1 MAERLRWHS
10 KRQLCRD
17 FGPPIALTA
26 SVVGDD
32 DSQGPVWAQ
41 VCLEGKYRG
50 HAKFTEI
57 NFTREL
63 FARVIA
69 NFHAHPSY
77 QAGPNGLGTKRVA
90 QFDYEHASE
99 MDPTSGSIPQK
110 GAPANGWVLDLQIR
124 DGADGKAELWA
135 LSDFL
140 PDTRQQIRDGG
151 YQWTSVAIWPDAVDP
166 VSGQKIGPR
175 LTSIALTNHPFI
187 EGMVPIAA
195 SLEQYGPAET
205 PEEALVGLCR
215 IFELVA
221 DADPSLVVKQIR
233 ALRQAAD
240 SGTVPESVD
249 LKYLLESIRR
259 LLSLGLLA
267 TRDEILGGAEAAAS
281 GSASS
286 NGGQTT
292 GQGETMMPGLAT
304 ALAAIF
310 KCTEDD
316 KAIITAASKASE
328 KAGETAA
335 AEQATDAIAKLK
347 ALFGAGEMQDLIAK
361 ATKAIAD
368 AESLKGT
375 VEALAAAQAALKSGA
390 EAEASNEAQAVAASL
405 AKGDQTLV
413 ARFQP
418 VVLAARLGCIKP
430 DGSIDAAKLE
440 QFRKDFPLEEAQR
453 ALLSQRIV
461 AGPNGQQLGGAVT
474 GYKTEPITA
483 TAGGSAPTAE
493 LTRLVADINATPGR
507 NPVERI
513 DALLCSR
520 SASHKAKPWGDRCQ
534 LAGAINRDILAGKM
548 PTLPA

>member
-10 KRQLCRD
+10 KRQLCRA
-17 FGPPIALTA
+17 FGPPIPLTA
-26 SVVGDD
+26 SVVESDE
-32 DSQGPVWAQ
+32 SSGPVWAQ
-41 VCLEGKYRG
+41 VCIEGTYRG
-50 HAKFTEI
+50 HARFKEI

-63 FARVIA
+63 FAQVIA

-135 LSDFL
+135 LSEFL
-140 PDTRQQIRDGG
+140 PDTRQQIRDGA

-166 VSGQKIGPR
+166 VSGEKVGPR
-175 LTSIALTNHPFI
+175 LTSVALTNHPFI
-187 EGMVPIAA
+187 EGMEPIAA
-195 SLEQYGPAET
+195 SLEQYGQAET
-205 PEEALVGLCR
+205 PEEALVGLRR
-215 IFELVA
+215 IFELSDSA
-221 DADPSLVVKQIR
+221 DAALVLDQIQ
-233 ALRQAAD
+233 ALRAAMTG
-240 SGTVPESVD
+240 GTVPDFVD
-249 LKYLLESIRR
+249 VKYLLESIRR
-259 LLSLGLLA
+259 MLGLGILS
-267 TRDEILGGAEAAAS
+267 TLDQILGGAEAALK
-281 GSASS
+281 GTVPQE
-286 NGGQTT
+286 GGQSAAQQETT
-292 GQGETMMPGLAT
+292 MAGLLTSLSVILCCAETEPAI
-304 ALAAIF
+304 LAAA
-310 KCTEDD
+310 KDSKT
-316 KAIITAASKASE
+316 KADTAD
-328 KAGETAA
+328 A
-335 AEQATDAIAKLK
+335 AEVATDAIAKLK

-390 EAEASNEAQAVAASL
+390 EAEATNEAQAVAASL

-418 VVLAARLGCIKP
+418 VVLAARLACIKP
-430 DGSIDAAKLE
+430 DGSIDAPKLE

-483 TAGGSAPTAE
+483 SAGGSAPTAE
-493 LTRLVADINATPGR
+493 LNKLVADINAAPGR